1 MGTSGSESA
10 KGSVRRRGTPIVWAV
25 AIALGAIAIL
35 SASIGW
41 WIQDGS
47 PRFPRTGNEVLDW
60 LDLPVRGVQALLLSD
75 IYYDGGLSEEAE
87 PWLQLARIT
96 GALFSLIVAGRL
108 LFQALGDS
116 IRRRSLRARRNH
128 VVIFGDGPATSD
140 FVGLPG
146 YGQVTQIAHGLEF
159 SPGRFAHL
167 PGDGT
172 LADQAAS
179 SAAARSRRIMVNEET
194 DERTWQTAMALAR
207 HVRDVD
213 VVAILRGLEHNTSEA
228 RLRSISFAGGVAR
241 QVLLAHPPYLLAQAM
256 QIPAQHILIVGFG
269 AVAQAI
275 LREFL
280 VTCPVL
286 APERMMVTV
295 VANGVHDRAAA
306 FMALNPDLKMVVD
319 LCFIEGDIFAAEN
332 GLLEKLKQRRSEAEY
347 CAVYLTS
354 TEEAAVVGRADAL
367 RSLAIKCDIFRAP
380 IFFLSDDG
388 AGLSNVRHGSG
399 LLGPATAS
407 DDDRA
412 AISSRALMENRIAEL
427 SIVPFGTWRNA
438 LDGAG
443 LLAPELDAH
452 ARMIHETYLAG
463 VATPDTPTAPASP
476 ANRPWGELDG
486 EYRVSNRR
494 AALHIRAKAYS
505 AGFDLNSWLDEVR
518 EGRMAHELPP
528 AATHFAIGDP
538 EFELKMSRLEHRR
551 WMCERVLNGWI
562 AGEQRNN
569 FRKVH
574 NMLRPYEE
582 LGDAEKQKDT
592 AVIKVTRKILDA
604 SV

>member
-1 MGTSGSESA
+1 MGTSGSETA
-10 KGSVRRRGTPIVWAV
+10 KISVRRRGTPIVWAL
-25 AIALGAIAIL
+25 AIVLGAVAIL

-41 WIQDGS
+41 WIQDGRPS
-47 PRFPRTGNEVLDW
+47 LPTTGDEILDW

-75 IYYDGGLSEEAE
+75 IYFDDGLSEDAE
-87 PWLQLARIT
+87 RWLQVARIT
-96 GALFSLIVAGRL
+96 GALFSLMVAGRL

-116 IRRRSLRARRNH
+116 IRQRSLRARRGH

-159 SPGRFAHL
+159 SPGRFANL

-179 SAAARSRRIMVNEET
+179 SAAARSRRIMVNEES

-207 HVRDVD
+207 HVRNVD
-213 VVAILRGLEHNTSEA
+213 VVAILRGLEHSTSES
-228 RLRSISFAGGVAR
+228 RLRSISFSGGVAR
-241 QVLLAHPPYLLAQAM
+241 QVLLAHPPYLLAKAM
-256 QIPAQHILIVGFG
+256 GASAQHILIVGFG
-269 AVAQAI
+269 AVGQAI

-286 APERMMVTV
+286 APQKMMVTV
-295 VANGVHDRAAA
+295 VADRIQERASA
-306 FMALNPDLKMVVD
+306 FMALNPDLGKVVD
-319 LCFIEGDIFAAEN
+319 LCFVDGDIFAA
-332 GLLEKLKQRRSEAEY
+332 GDAVIEKIALRRQDAEY
-347 CAVYLTS
+347 CAVYLAS
-354 TEEAAVVGRADAL
+354 SEDAAVVGQADAL
-367 RSLAIKCDIFRAP
+367 RSLAIKRELFRAP

-388 AGLSNVRHGSG
+388 AGLANVRHGVG
-399 LLGPATAS
+399 LLGPKLDN
-407 DDDRA
+407 DDERA
-412 AISSRALMENRIAEL
+412 AINSQAAMQNRIGEL
-427 SIVPFGTWRNA
+427 SVVPFGTWRNA

-452 ARMIHETYLAG
+452 AKMIHETYLAALSAG
-463 VATPDTPTAPASP
+463 DSQAANGSP
-476 ANRPWGELDG
+476 ANRPWGALDG

-505 AGFDLNSWLDEVR
+505 AGFDLNGWLDEAG

-528 AATHFAIGDP
+528 AAAQFEIGDP
-538 EFELKMSRLEHRR
+538 EFELRMSKLEHRR

-582 LGDAEKQKDT
+582 LGEAEKQKDT
-592 AVIKVTRKILDA
+592 AVIKVTRKILE
-604 SV
+604 STG